1 MDSQDA
7 KRFFQTRW
15 RAALAVMVL
24 CTGLADARASSE
36 RAVDE
41 REPNARAHLD
51 FRIVVPERLQLP
63 SLDTRHER
71 NRRFTSR
78 TVETQRDRIRVTV
91 SRP

>member
-7 KRFFQTRW
+7 TRFSRMRW
-15 RAALAVMVL
+15 CAALAVMTL
-24 CTGLADARASSE
+24 CTGLADARASSG
-36 RAVDE
+36 RTIDD
-41 REPNARAHLD
+41 REPNARARLD

-63 SLDTRHER
+63 SLDTRRER

-78 TVETQRDRIRVTV
+78 TVETQRDRILITV